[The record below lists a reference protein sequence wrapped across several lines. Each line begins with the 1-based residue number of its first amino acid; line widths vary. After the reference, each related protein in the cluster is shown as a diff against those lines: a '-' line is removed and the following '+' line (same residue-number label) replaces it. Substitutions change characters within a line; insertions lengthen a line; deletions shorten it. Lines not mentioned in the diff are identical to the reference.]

1 MLNRSV
7 FSTVSPVRRKPA
19 MPSPDSGAR
28 FEALYLRSFDRMQK
42 RASTR

>member
-1 MLNRSV
+1 MLNKSV
-7 FSTVSPVRRKPA
+7 FSTVLPVRRKPA
-19 MPSPDSGAR
+19 IPAPDSGAR